1 MKWQSKIVFALLL
14 GTVGIAS
21 ATYPSRQKKD
31 PPESWV
37 DPATGLMWAGKDN
50 GRDISWRKATKYCR
64 DLRLGGYADWRLGT
78 IEELEGI
85 YDSTAKAPGG
95 GAGKDGKGA
104 TTWPVKGNLFLTG
117 RQWSSTRVIDPY
129 TRRPGGQVW
138 YFDFRDKHKGEDDG
152 TWFSGSIHDRR
163 ALCVRSAG
171 K

>member
-1 MKWQSKIVFALLL
+1 MKWQSKLVCVLLF
-14 GTVGIAS
+14 GSIAIAS
-21 ATYPSRQKKD
+21 VKPPSTQKND
-31 PPESWV
+31 NHGYWV

-85 YDSTAKAPGG
+85 YDETANAPGG
-95 GAGKDGKGA
+95 GGKNGRLPA
-104 TTWPVKGNLFLTG
+104 TWHVKGSLFLTG
-117 RQWSSTRVIDPY
+117 RQWSST
-129 TRRPGGQVW
+129 QVFRKDGHSSGSVW
-138 YFDFRDKHKGEDDG
+138 FLDFSDKYKGKDDG
-152 TWFSGSIHDRR
+152 TWFSGSIYFYR